1 MNKNISLPVTF
12 SVNNEVSAE
21 DTRFL
26 NIEIDVLHTGENL
39 NGSVFDKEV
48 VDECID
54 SIKNTPVLGFIKY
67 DKVTQEND
75 FCGHEYILTRTENGI
90 EEKYIGSAY
99 GIVPESC
106 NPRWVIK
113 TADDGQERE
122 YLRVDAVLWT
132 KFSDSVNIMER
143 DVEKSESME
152 LNIDSIDGYE
162 DEETGLFHFTKFSFD
177 GLCLLGEGVEPAM
190 IGANATIKEVQFTLN
205 DFIRSVQS
213 ELNYKY
219 STFTNL
225 MVDEKNNQGG
235 KETMQNTDFTQ
246 TVLEQFSD
254 LSAIVSQYETI
265 QNRWGENMPRY
276 YLQDIQD
283 DEVIVVDCKDNYHY
297 YGFRFT
303 VNGDKPEIDFA
314 CGTRKKVRYENYED
328 GTTAHESAFDF
339 GKYISDI
346 EEKAFTKVNDANA
359 KVEAAEQA
367 KADAEANYTTIKA
380 DYDEIKPK
388 YDEYV
393 IADEQRQKNELNA
406 QKDAKFAEYEDVL
419 AENADFVALKERKDE
434 MSVDEIDKECA
445 VLYVHMNRGKNNF
458 SKSNG
463 TSGTVGIIDDNDD
476 DDKGYVL
483 TKYGNIPVR
492 R

>member
-48 VDECID
+48 VDKCID

-143 DVEKSESME
+143 DIEKSESME

-367 KADAEANYTTIKA
+367 KADAETNYTTIKA